1 RGDPQRG
8 GIGRTGGFRGG
19 QLKAGRAQDAGNK
32 TGEHGDRLTAGN
44 CEMPALVPLEFRV
57 LPASCRQKRTIRDR
71 MFCGETPAAPYEKR
85 CGRKRGARPSR
96 SLRSASRRAAGAAD
110 SIHRLVRQGEGC
122 QLVGGTPTRAVG
134 TTALPIWGQQLAH
147 CLAALTSVCSLSPRG
162 TSGERAG
169 ERGFALSSLPLPG
182 PLLRLRSEESELSS
196 RVNVA
201 SRHIP

>member
-1 RGDPQRG
+1 MQATKRVNMETDLPQA
-8 GIGRTGGFRGG
+8 IAKC
-19 QLKAGRAQDAGNK
+19 QLWSRSSSGCCRHLAGRNGRSVTECSA
-32 TGEHGDRLTAGN
+32 
-44 CEMPALVPLEFRV
+44 
-57 LPASCRQKRTIRDR
+57 
-71 MFCGETPAAPYEKR
+71 GETPAAPYEKR

-134 TTALPIWGQQLAH
+134 TTALPIWWQQLAH

-162 TSGERAG
+162 TSRERAG
-169 ERGFALSSLPLPG
+169 ERGFALSSPPLPG
-182 PLLRLRSEESELSS
+182 PLLRLRPEERELSS